1 MRRIV
6 VKLGG
11 STAYHAEMREWVRV
25 LAEAPAPV
33 VIVPGGGPFA
43 NRVREAQAQMRFSDA
58 SAHFMA
64 ILAMEQMGLALLDMN
79 EGFSPART
87 VEEINAALARGTSPV
102 WLPSQMCHAAA
113 DIAQSWDMTS
123 DSLAAW
129 LAGRVGAEAL
139 LLIKQ
144 TGDFEAQV
152 DIDGLVTAGLVDPLL
167 PTMLPSTTEL
177 YLAGPGSLPTARQS
191 LAAGGLPGA
200 GFGRFV
206 AVKGAA

>member
-25 LAEAPAPV
+25 LAEAPAPL

-43 NRVREAQAQMRFSDA
+43 NRVREAQAQMGFSDA

-64 ILAMEQMGLALLDMN
+64 ILAMEQMALALLDMN
-79 EGFSPART
+79 ERFLPART
-87 VEEINAALARGTSPV
+87 VEEIDAALARGASPV
-102 WLPSQMCHAAA
+102 WLPSQMCYAAA
-113 DIAQSWDMTS
+113 DIAQSWDVTS

-129 LAGRVGAEAL
+129 LAGRVDAEAL

-144 TGDFEAQV
+144 TDTFEAQV
-152 DIDGLVTAGLVDPLL
+152 DIGGLVAAGFVDPLL

-177 YLAGPGSLPTARQS
+177 YLAGPGSLATVSQR
-191 LAAGGLPGA
+191 LAAGGMPGTEFA
-200 GFGRFV
+200 AR
-206 AVKGAA
+206 AAERGAA